1 VAGKL
6 HKVSQSGVIAEAA
19 EASGV
24 LLGRDRELL
33 ELYALVDGIGTR
45 GGALVVRGDAG
56 IGKSALL
63 AATKE
68 RAQDQGLAV
77 VSTTGALSEAQL
89 AFSGLHQLLLPLLDG
104 LERLPDPQRRA
115 LESAFGIAEA
125 DAPNV
130 FLIGLATLGLVAERA
145 VETPLLFVVEDAHW
159 LDRSSSEVLKFVAR
173 RIESD
178 PAFLLF
184 AVREGVP
191 SPFDDAG
198 LPELHVAGLDQD
210 ASNAL
215 LDLGATTL
223 PADVRGRILEAAA
236 GNPLAL
242 IELPVAAAE
251 VGAQAARSD
260 PLPLTD
266 RLERAFT
273 SRLTSLGTG
282 VQQLLLLAAL
292 DDVDLAEL
300 SRAAKTPLR
309 PDDLAPAVAAGLG
322 SLVAGRFRFR
332 HPLIRSAVEQAAT
345 PAQLRYAHAALA
357 DALAGEPDR
366 AVWHRAAAGNG
377 PNEEVAT
384 ALEVTAERAT
394 LRGGGDVA
402 VAAYERAAE
411 LTADPRRRAMRL
423 FLAGDLALKLGGP
436 KEGVRLFREARGIG
450 LPPAERAISSF
461 YLELADGTWSGSA
474 LIRDFGRVAR
484 ELVASGDGRRGLEAL
499 ATVSVRAYWERL
511 DDRTR
516 QEIAAISDEI
526 EVPPDEPDRLAV
538 VAMIDPVGRGKE
550 VIEQVSRLSPIGIT
564 DLDELFAVGS
574 AAQAVWADTLALPFL
589 QAAAAGARAHGR
601 LNLLAHTLAFVAW
614 SDLHRGA
621 VRRTS
626 TSAAECARIAE
637 EVRAPRYVVAARLAQ
652 AIASAEQGDDATAER
667 LVADAETLL
676 LPLGANPMLAL
687 PALAR
692 GRLAL
697 AGERFGEAYEHLV
710 RIFDPA
716 GAAFHPFVGGWA
728 IADLADAAVRG
739 EGDLELVR
747 RCVAEWGQIAATT
760 TASRLQV
767 QVTYA
772 ESILAKDAVAEQ
784 HFRVAIA
791 AAQAEWPFYVAR
803 TQLAYGVWLRRH
815 RRMTQSR
822 APLREA
828 AETFDALGLL
838 RYSERARRELRAA
851 GETVRQRDPGAWAEL
866 SPQELQI
873 AQLAAEGLSNRQ
885 IGEQLYLSHRTVE
898 SHLYRLFP
906 KLGVTSRAQ
915 LRGALDSASA
925 PDMQ

>member
-1 VAGKL
+1 MAGKL
-6 HKVSQSGVIAEAA
+6 HEMTQSGVIAEEAA
-19 EASGV
+19 GASGM
-24 LLGRDRELL
+24 LLGRDREQA
-33 ELYALVDGIGTR
+33 ELYALVDGIEQR

-63 AATKE
+63 AAVRE
-68 RAQDQGLAV
+68 RALRRGITV

-89 AFSGLHQLLLPLLDG
+89 AFAGLHQLLLPLLDG
-104 LERLPDPQRRA
+104 LDLLPDPQRRA
-115 LESAFGIAEA
+115 LETAFGIAEA
-125 DAPNV
+125 DAPDL
-130 FLIGLATLGLVAERA
+130 FLIGLAALGLVAERA
-145 VETPLLFVVEDAHW
+145 AETTLLFVVEDAHW
-159 LDRSSSEVLKFVAR
+159 LDRPSSEVLKFVAR
-173 RIESD
+173 RVESD
-178 PAFLLF
+178 QALLLF
-184 AVREGVP
+184 AVREGVS

-198 LPELHVAGLDQD
+198 LPELHVAGLDQE

-223 PADVRGRILEAAA
+223 PADVRRRILEAAA

-251 VGAQAARSD
+251 LGAQAARSD

-273 SRLTSLGTG
+273 TRLASLDTG
-282 VQQLLLLAAL
+282 VQKLLLLAAL
-292 DDVDLAEL
+292 DDVDLPEL
-300 SRAAKTPLR
+300 SRAAKTPLG

-322 SLVAGRFRFR
+322 RLEAGRFRFR
-332 HPLIRSAVEQAAT
+332 HPLIRSAVQQAAT
-345 PAQLRYAHAALA
+345 KAQLRYAHAALA
-357 DALAGEPDR
+357 EALADEPDR
-366 AVWHRAAAGNG
+366 AVWHRAAAASG
-377 PNEEVAT
+377 PSEEVAT
-384 ALEVTAERAT
+384 ALEATAARAA

-411 LTADPRRRAMRL
+411 LTAEPQRRAMRL

-436 KEGVRLFREARGIG
+436 TEGVRLFREARGIG
-450 LPPAERAISSF
+450 LPPAEHAIASF
-461 YLELADGTWSGSA
+461 CLELAEGTWSGSA

-499 ATVSVRAYWERL
+499 ATVGVRAYWERL
-511 DDRTR
+511 DDHTR

-526 EVPPDEPDRLAV
+526 EGPRDDPDRLYV
-538 VAMIDPVGRGKE
+538 LAMIDPIGRGKE
-550 VIEQVSRLSPIGIT
+550 VVEQVSRLSPTGMS
-564 DLDELFAVGS
+564 DPEELFTVGA
-574 AAQAVWADTLALPFL
+574 AAQAVWDDTLALPFL
-589 QAAAAGARAHGR
+589 QAAAAGTRANGR
-601 LNLLAHTLAFVAW
+601 LYLLAHTLAFEAW

-621 VRRTS
+621 VRRAF
-626 TSAAECARIAE
+626 TSAAECARIAGE
-637 EVRAPRYVVAARLAQ
+637 LRTPRYLVAARLAQ
-652 AIASAEQGDDATAER
+652 AIASAEQGDDETAER
-667 LVADAETLL
+667 LIADSETLL

-697 AGERFGEAYEHLV
+697 AGERYGEAYEHLV

-716 GAAFHPFVGGWA
+716 GAAFHRFVCGWA
-728 IADLADAAVRG
+728 LADLADAAVRG
-739 EGDLELVR
+739 DGDLELVR
-747 RCVAEWGQIAATT
+747 RYVAEWGQIAATT

-767 QVTYA
+767 QIAYA

-784 HFRVAIA
+784 HFRVGIA

-803 TQLAYGVWLRRH
+803 SQLAYGVWLRRQ

-838 RYSERARRELRAA
+838 RYAERARRELRAS
-851 GETVRQRDPGAWAEL
+851 GETVRRRDPGGWSQL

-873 AQLAAEGLSNRQ
+873 AQLAA
-885 IGEQLYLSHRTVE
+885 
-898 SHLYRLFP
+898 
-906 KLGVTSRAQ
+906 
-915 LRGALDSASA
+915 
-925 PDMQ
+925 